1 VSLNALSNA
10 TAGLAATQAAINVV
24 SQNVANAGTAGYVK
38 RTLSS
43 VATGTN
49 NLGVASGAV
58 TRSFDAAALKQLR
71 LETSGAAYTSTK
83 SGIISQ
89 LDALYGTPGSSTA
102 LDGTLN
108 TFTES
113 LQELAANPT
122 SAAARTT
129 VLSNASALASQING
143 AANSVQNLRTGIE
156 AQLGADTQ
164 SASSLLS
171 SIADLNKKIQN
182 TTDSTSLA
190 DLQDQR
196 DQAINNLSSYMDVK
210 TTAQSDGTVTVL
222 TQSGATL
229 VDRGNA
235 ASLSFDGRGT
245 LSANSSYSSTP
256 RTVGTITA
264 TLPGGGKIDLG
275 EPGVLRSGSLAAQ
288 IELRDQTL
296 PQAQRQLDDLAAG
309 LASSLT
315 DTTRTA
321 SISAGQGIID
331 LSGAVPAST
340 PSPGAGMQP
349 GNTLTISV
357 KDLNGVPKNI
367 ILVASSASPLPKV
380 PADQTDDS
388 TAITVAFD
396 ISQGPASY
404 KKAIQDALD
413 GLTNGNSNIPAFD
426 VQVSS
431 SPSSGAAANSSGAV
445 LAIEST
451 QTSAP
456 VLGVTATVTLP
467 ISLKDLNTGNP
478 SLALFI
484 DGTNNALYTGGFDS
498 GSQLTGFAQRIAVN
512 GNLNGNTAALT
523 ATAASGTAASGTR
536 AQKLFDLLTATPQ
549 TFSSSSGIGGISAP
563 YSATVVGFAQDIIAT
578 QGAASANATALD
590 DTQQTALST
599 AQGRFAAGAG
609 VNIDQEMSNLIALQ
623 TAYGANARVLT
634 AARDMLNQL
643 LQI

>member
-1 VSLNALSNA
+1 MSLNALSNA

-38 RTLSS
+38 RTLAP

-49 NLGVASGAV
+49 NLGVASGTI

-71 LETSGAAYTSTK
+71 LETSGAAYTGTK
-83 SGIISQ
+83 ANIVTQ
-89 LDALYGTPGSSTA
+89 LDTLYGVPGSSAA

-143 AANSVQNLRTGIE
+143 AAASVQNLRTGVE
-156 AQLGADTQ
+156 AQLGTDTR

-171 SIADLNKKIQN
+171 SIASLNTKIQN
-182 TTDSTSLA
+182 TTDASSLA

-196 DQAINNLSSYMDVK
+196 DQSINGLSNYIDLQTISQK
-210 TTAQSDGTVTVL
+210 DGTVSVL
-222 TQSGATL
+222 TQSGVTL

-245 LSANSSYSSTP
+245 LGANSSYSASP
-256 RTVGTITA
+256 RSVGTITA

-275 EPGVLRSGSLAAQ
+275 APGAIRSGSLAAY

-309 LASSLT
+309 LSGALSDKTVTGVSDGSS
-315 DTTRTA
+315 TT
-321 SISAGQGIID
+321 ID
-331 LSGAVPAST
+331 LTGIK
-340 PSPGAGMQP
+340 P
-349 GNTLTISV
+349 GNAITIPVTGQNGSV
-357 KDLNGVPKNI
+357 RNI
-367 ILVASSASPLPKV
+367 ILIASNNSATSV
-380 PADQTDDS
+380 PANQTNDATALAQTFQIPTGSETYADS
-388 TAITVAFD
+388 INSALSNLGLNLKASNNGSSVTI
-396 ISQGPASY
+396 GP
-404 KKAIQDALD
+404 
-413 GLTNGNSNIPAFD
+413 GPGGTNK
-426 VQVSS
+426 
-431 SPSSGAAANSSGAV
+431 
-445 LAIEST
+445 
-451 QTSAP
+451 
-456 VLGVTATVTLP
+456 VTASDVNITAV
-467 ISLKDLNTGNP
+467 SAADLYTGNP
-478 SLALFI
+478 SIALFV
-484 DGTNNALYTGGFDS
+484 DGTGNKLYTGSFD
-498 GSQLTGFAQRIAVN
+498 GVSQITGFAQRITVN
-512 GNLNGNTAALT
+512 GNLSGNTAALT
-523 ATAASGTAASGTR
+523 ATSATDKSASGTR
-536 AQKLFDLLTATPQ
+536 SQKLFDALTTAQQ

-563 YSATVVGFAQDIIAT
+563 YRASVVGFAQEIISS
-578 QGAASANATALD
+578 QGAAASNAEALN
-590 DTQQTALST
+590 DTQQTSLST
-599 AQGRFAAGAG
+599 AQGRFASGAG

-623 TAYGANARVLT
+623 TAYGANARILT